1 MDATFINIPMVKADP
16 YAVPYEDSFS
26 TTFWSDFSI
35 ADAFGKEA
43 VQDTFNRAFA
53 EWKSDVRYL
62 TDLVV
67 VLNHKIFQH
76 FNGDRELSKLYD
88 SLWKIAD
95 AYAIENLTGKEFEY
109 FFNVT
114 D

>member
-1 MDATFINIPMVKADP
+1 MGATFIKIPMVKADP
-16 YAVPYEDSFS
+16 YAVPYEDGFS

-53 EWKSDVRYL
+53 EWKSDARYL

-95 AYAIENLTGKEFEY
+95 EYAIENLTGKEFEY

>member
-1 MDATFINIPMVKADP
+1 MVQADP
-16 YAVPYEDSFS
+16 CAVPYEDGFS

-43 VQDTFNRAFA
+43 IQDTFNRAFT

-95 AYAIENLTGKEFEY
+95 SYAMENLTGDDFEY
-109 FFNVT
+109 FFNIT

>member
-1 MDATFINIPMVKADP
+1 MGTTLINISMVQVDP
-16 YAVPYEDSFS
+16 YAVPYEDGFS

-95 AYAIENLTGKEFEY
+95 GYAMENLTGKDFEY

>member
-1 MDATFINIPMVKADP
+1 MGATFINIPMVQADP
-16 YAVPYEDSFS
+16 CAVPYEDGFS

-43 VQDTFNRAFA
+43 VQDTFNRSFA

-95 AYAIENLTGKEFEY
+95 SYAMENLSGNDFEY

>member
-1 MDATFINIPMVKADP
+1 MGATIINIPMVQADP
-16 YAVPYEDSFS
+16 YAVPYEDGFS

-35 ADAFGKEA
+35 ADVFGKEA
-43 VQDTFNRAFA
+43 VQDTFNRAFT

-88 SLWKIAD
+88 ALWKIAD
-95 AYAIENLTGKEFEY
+95 SYAMENLTGDDFEY
-109 FFNVT
+109 FFNIT

>member
-1 MDATFINIPMVKADP
+1 MGATFINIPMVKADP
-16 YAVPYEDSFS
+16 YAVPYEDGFS

-95 AYAIENLTGKEFEY
+95 SYAMENLSGKDFEY

>member
-1 MDATFINIPMVKADP
+1 MGATFINITMVHADP
-16 YAVPYEDSFS
+16 YAGPYEDGFS
-26 TTFWSDFSI
+26 TTFWTDFSI
-35 ADAFGKEA
+35 ADAFGPEA

-95 AYAIENLTGKEFEY
+95 EYAMENLTGKDFEY
-109 FFNVT
+109 FFNIT

>member
-1 MDATFINIPMVKADP
+1 MGATFINITMVKADP
-16 YAVPYEDSFS
+16 YAVPYEDGFS

-35 ADAFGKEA
+35 ADVFGKEA

-76 FNGDRELSKLYD
+76 FNGDRELSRLYD

-95 AYAIENLTGKEFEY
+95 EYAIENLTGKEFEY